1 MPDPGGLA
9 KAYAALFGRKGGR
22 FMVGDAPHPRTIRQ
36 PMARSSTDEGTVT
49 AREVVVAMGPWS
61 DQVFRPLGYS
71 IPLNVKRGYHVHL
84 KAARQCR
91 AQSVPCSMPIRA
103 FCWRR

>member
-22 FMVGDAPHPRTIRQ
+22 FLVGDARTLEQ
-36 PMARSSTDEGTVT
+36 AGARWRVATLEGTIT

-61 DQVFRPLGYS
+61 DLVFRPLGYS
-71 IPLNVKRGYHVHL
+71 IPLNVKRGYHLHL
-84 KAARQCR
+84 TPRGNAVLNIR
-91 AQSVPCSMPIRA
+91 CSTPIRA